1 MPEWRK
7 KLRQTTAARVFQR
20 CRPDEFP
27 LTQVQSLTS
36 SILDHPLTLLGR
48 RPTPPQTNA
57 ADDLL
62 LEELEPLKG
71 ELYIYEA
78 AVVGCLHL
86 FTYEMARGHLCN
98 RIRPNLEKA
107 DKDLVFK
114 SRVSVFLQTII
125 IAQKADPRLVHD
137 GEALAARELLRIL
150 HLGQRKEFPSVV
162 KLLAAVTDTD
172 CEELLPFNFLAEV
185 LRRAKY
191 KETLEAKLTALR
203 RSQEW
208 REAYRLVEGL
218 RDLPQRRDIP
228 QAVRRWLPEIFNRYP
243 MWASW
248 QPNLVRIRAWE
259 VKVSDRQRVQLA
271 PVLEL
276 EGPDT
281 TPQQRGTLRFSE
293 EGAFVGSRAQGLW
306 RGKDILDHLLDV
318 LDRAVAV
325 GPQAIDLFI
334 RLCASASPGRP
345 LMWHTLF
352 QADAGLEPGQDS
364 VAKVLCE
371 FVRVLEPQTRLRDRM
386 HAFATALPL
395 LQLSPRLQDTFGDAA
410 DIAVRGPKALTDAQ
424 KHFCGLLLRHE
435 PAEWFGLEVRA
446 LCRALL
452 NAQWLH
458 ERWKPAFLE
467 MLGALPPD
475 DELRARFRAIQTA
488 DTAAARQAQMD
499 YLAATLGGAE
509 VVGQPS
515 PPLAPPVVIED
526 PIWRASLDADR
537 AALRKALHAVR
548 ARDLRLATACLAASQ
563 REYDAF
569 VREVARIVVVDSDQ
583 ACVNLARF
591 LAPLAVRAGGGRD
604 GVAECWRALLL
615 HLMRRRPR
623 GLLERLGARLPVQSW
638 NSWVESL
645 RHVLGERHLGSQG
658 GLGFTLER
666 MRQITQWKMGIGRA
680 HSQSTASTIS
690 AEQPE

>member
-1 MPEWRK
+1 MPILARMPEWRK

-125 IAQKADPRLVHD
+125 IAQKADLRLVHD

-172 CEELLPFNFLAEV
+172 CEELLPFDFLAEV

-208 REAYRLVEGL
+208 WEAYRLVEGL

-306 RGKDILDHLLDV
+306 RGKDILDHLLGV

-325 GPQAIDLFI
+325 GPHAIDLFI

-467 MLGALPPD
+467 MLGALPQTTSSARASARSRPPTRPP
-475 DELRARFRAIQTA
+475 RARRRWT
-488 DTAAARQAQMD
+488 TSPRPSAA
-499 YLAATLGGAE
+499 
-509 VVGQPS
+509 P
-515 PPLAPPVVIED
+515 
-526 PIWRASLDADR
+526 SLDADR

-548 ARDLRLATACLAASQ
+548 ARDLRLATACLATSQ

-666 MRQITQWKMGIGRA
+666 MRQITQWKMGIGRV
-680 HSQSTASTIS
+680 HSQSTASTVS